1 LIDRYAPPEIAGLFT
16 DEARFRAWLEV
27 EILAAEAWAKLGV
40 VPPAD
45 AAAIRERADF
55 DIEAI
60 RAREAVTDHETAAF
74 VDVVQE
80 RIGGPAAKW
89 VHYGLTSYDV
99 VDTAMAVTLVRACDL
114 VIEAVDDLEAAVAK
128 RAREHRDTPMA
139 GRTHGIHAEPIT
151 FGGKVAL
158 WALQLRR
165 DRKRLE
171 RAREAIA
178 VGKVSGAVGTY
189 SNVDPQVEAY
199 VCEQLGLRPAPSTQ
213 VIARDRHAE
222 VLYACAALGSSIES
236 FALEVRHLQRTEVGE
251 VQEPFA
257 AGAQKGSSAMPHK
270 RNPWRSE
277 QLTGLAR
284 VLRGNLQAGLEN
296 IALWHERDMSH
307 SSVERIVLPDSLILA
322 YYMSRRFGAIVEG
335 MVVNETRMRRNLEA
349 SHGLVFSE
357 AVLLALIEAGLGRD
371 DAYRLV
377 QRAATRTWED
387 ARPFRDVLAEDADIM
402 AHLTPE
408 RLGECFDLEQAVAHA
423 ARAVDALD
431 APNDNES
438 EASRA

>member
-1 LIDRYAPPEIAGLFT
+1 LIDRYAPPEIAELFT
-16 DEARFRAWLEV
+16 DEARFRTWLEV
-27 EILAAEAWAKLGV
+27 EILATEAWAKLGV
-40 VPPAD
+40 VPAAD
-45 AAAIRERADF
+45 ATAIRERAGF
-55 DIEAI
+55 DLESI

-99 VDTAMAVTLVRACDL
+99 VDTAMAVTLVRALDL
-114 VIEAVDDLEAAVAK
+114 VIDAVNALDAVLER
-128 RAREHRDTPMA
+128 RAHEERDTPMA

-151 FGGKVAL
+151 FGSKLAL

-165 DRKRLE
+165 DRARLV
-171 RAREAIA
+171 RARAAIA

-199 VCEQLGLRPAPSTQ
+199 VCEQLGLEPAPATQ
-213 VIARDRHAE
+213 VVARDRHAE

-236 FALEVRHLQRTEVGE
+236 FALEIRHLQRTEVGE

-257 AGAQKGSSAMPHK
+257 TGAQKGSSAMPHK

-277 QLTGLAR
+277 QLCGLAR
-284 VLRGNLQAGLEN
+284 VLRGNLQAGMED

-322 YYMSRRFGAIVEG
+322 YYVTKRFLGIADGMIVDAA
-335 MVVNETRMRRNLEA
+335 RMRENLDG

-357 AVLLALIEAGLGRD
+357 AVLLALVEVGLARD

-377 QRAATRTWED
+377 QRAATQTWESR
-387 ARPFRDVLAEDADIM
+387 RPFREMLAEDVEISR
-402 AHLTPE
+402 HLSSE
-408 RLGECFDLEQAVAHA
+408 RLDACFDLDRAVAHA
-423 ARAVDALD
+423 ARAVDALG
-431 APNDNES
+431 S
-438 EASRA
+438 HT

>member
-1 LIDRYAPPEIAGLFT
+1 LIDRYAPPEIAELFT
-16 DEARFRAWLEV
+16 DEARFRTWLEV
-27 EILAAEAWAKLGV
+27 EILATEAWAKLGV
-40 VPPAD
+40 VPAAD
-45 AAAIRERADF
+45 ATAIRERAGF
-55 DIEAI
+55 DLESI

-99 VDTAMAVTLVRACDL
+99 VDTAMAVTLVRALDL
-114 VIEAVDDLEAAVAK
+114 VIDAVNALDAVLER
-128 RAREHRDTPMA
+128 RAHEERDTPMA

-151 FGGKVAL
+151 FGSKLAL

-165 DRKRLE
+165 DRARLV
-171 RAREAIA
+171 RARAAIA

-199 VCEQLGLRPAPSTQ
+199 VCEQLGLEPAPATQ
-213 VIARDRHAE
+213 VVARDRHAE

-236 FALEVRHLQRTEVGE
+236 FALEIRHLQRTEVGE

-257 AGAQKGSSAMPHK
+257 TGAQKGSSAMPHK

-277 QLTGLAR
+277 QLCGLAR
-284 VLRGNLQAGLEN
+284 VLRGNLQAGMED

-322 YYMSRRFGAIVEG
+322 YYVTKRFLGIADGMIVDAA
-335 MVVNETRMRRNLEA
+335 RMRENLDG

-357 AVLLALIEAGLGRD
+357 AVLLALVEVGLARD

-377 QRAATRTWED
+377 QRAATQTWESR
-387 ARPFRDVLAEDADIM
+387 RPFREVLAEDVEISR
-402 AHLTPE
+402 HLSSE
-408 RLGECFDLEQAVAHA
+408 RLDACFDLDRAVAHA
-423 ARAVDALD
+423 ARAVDALG
-431 APNDNES
+431 S
-438 EASRA
+438 HT

>member
-1 LIDRYAPPEIAGLFT
+1 LIERYAPAEIAGLFT
-16 DEARFRAWLEV
+16 DETRFRTWLEV
-27 EILAAEAWAKLGV
+27 EVLATEAWAKLGV
-40 VPPAD
+40 IPAAD
-45 AAAIRERADF
+45 AATIRERADF

-74 VDVVQE
+74 VDVVQD

-99 VDTAMAVTLVRACDL
+99 VDTAMAVTLVRAADL
-114 VIEAVDDLEAAVAK
+114 IIDAVAALEERIAA
-128 RAREHRDTPMA
+128 RAREFRSTPMV

-151 FGGKVAL
+151 FGGKLAL

-165 DRKRLE
+165 DRTRLR
-171 RAREAIA
+171 RAREAVA

-189 SNVDPQVEAY
+189 SNVDPSVEAY

-222 VLYACAALGSSIES
+222 LMYACASLGASIES
-236 FALEVRHLQRTEVGE
+236 FALEIRHLQRTEVGE

-257 AGAQKGSSAMPHK
+257 TGAQKGSSAMPHK

-284 VLRGNLQAGLEN
+284 VLRGNLQAALEN
-296 IALWHERDMSH
+296 VALWHERDMSH

-322 YYMSRRFGAIVEG
+322 YYMTKRFHAIVDG
-335 MVVNETRMRRNLEA
+335 MVVDVGRMRANLEA

-357 AVLLALIEAGLGRD
+357 AVLLALVESGLPRD

-377 QRAATRTWED
+377 QRAATRTWEER
-387 ARPFRDVLAEDADIM
+387 RPFRDVLAEDPEIM
-402 AHLTPE
+402 RHLSPQ
-408 RLGECFDLEQAVAHA
+408 RLDECFDLERALTHA
-423 ARAVDALD
+423 SRAVDALD
-431 APNDNES
+431 EES
-438 EASRA
+438 SR

>member
-1 LIDRYAPPEIAGLFT
+1 LIDRYAPREIADLFT
-16 DEARFRAWLEV
+16 DEARFRTWLEV
-27 EILAAEAWAKLGV
+27 EILATEAWAKLGV
-40 VPPAD
+40 VPAAD
-45 AAAIRERADF
+45 AAAIRERAGF
-55 DIEAI
+55 DVESI

-99 VDTAMAVTLVRACDL
+99 VDTALAVTLVRALDL
-114 VIEAVDDLEAAVAK
+114 VIDAVDELEAVVTR
-128 RAREHRDTPMA
+128 RAREERDTPMA

-151 FGGKVAL
+151 FGSKLAL

-165 DRKRLE
+165 DRARLV
-171 RAREAIA
+171 RARAAIA

-199 VCEQLGLRPAPSTQ
+199 VCEQLGLEPAPATQ
-213 VIARDRHAE
+213 VVPRDRHAE

-236 FALEVRHLQRTEVGE
+236 FALEIRHLQRTEVGE

-257 AGAQKGSSAMPHK
+257 TGAQKGSSAMPHK

-277 QLTGLAR
+277 QLCGLAR
-284 VLRGNLQAGLEN
+284 VLRGNLQAGLEDV
-296 IALWHERDMSH
+296 ALWHERDMSH
-307 SSVERIVLPDSLILA
+307 SSVERIVLTDSLILT
-322 YYMSRRFGAIVEG
+322 YYMTKRFLGIADGMIVDAA
-335 MVVNETRMRRNLEA
+335 RMRENLDA

-357 AVLLALIEAGLGRD
+357 AVLLALVEAGLARD

-377 QRAATRTWED
+377 QRAATTTWESR
-387 ARPFRDVLAEDADIM
+387 RPFRAVLAEDAEITEYLS
-402 AHLTPE
+402 AE
-408 RLGECFDLEQAVAHA
+408 RLDACFHLDRAVAHA
-423 ARAVDALD
+423 ARAVDALT
-431 APNDNES
+431 EH
-438 EASRA
+438 EASA

>member
-1 LIDRYAPPEIAGLFT
+1 LIDRYAPPEIAELFT
-16 DEARFRAWLEV
+16 DEARFRTWLEV
-27 EILAAEAWAKLGV
+27 EILATDAWSKLGV
-40 VPPAD
+40 VPAAD

-55 DIEAI
+55 DLESI

-99 VDTAMAVTLVRACDL
+99 VDTAMAVTLVRALDL
-114 VIEAVDDLEAAVAK
+114 VIDAVDALGAVLER
-128 RAREHRDTPMA
+128 RARAERDTPMA

-151 FGGKVAL
+151 FGSKLAL

-165 DRKRLE
+165 DRARLV
-171 RAREAIA
+171 RARAAIA
-178 VGKVSGAVGTY
+178 VGKLSGAVGTY

-199 VCEQLGLRPAPSTQ
+199 VCEQLGLQPAPATQ
-213 VIARDRHAE
+213 VVARDRHAE

-236 FALEVRHLQRTEVGE
+236 FALEIRHLQRTEVGE

-277 QLTGLAR
+277 QLCGLAR
-284 VLRGNLQAGLEN
+284 VLRGNLQAGMED

-322 YYMSRRFGAIVEG
+322 YYMTKRFLGITDGMIVDAA
-335 MVVNETRMRRNLEA
+335 RMRENLDA

-357 AVLLALIEAGLGRD
+357 AVLLALVDAGLARD

-377 QRAATRTWED
+377 QRAATQTWESR
-387 ARPFRDVLAEDADIM
+387 RPFREVLAEDVEISRY
-402 AHLTPE
+402 LSSE
-408 RLGECFDLEQAVAHA
+408 RLDACFDLDRAVAHA
-423 ARAVDALD
+423 ARAVDALEN
-431 APNDNES
+431 AP
-438 EASRA
+438 